1 VWCLHLINR
10 YTGVSLSDRTAEI
23 MLKLIDDMENEI
35 KRLEKIKK
43 KQDKTWHNTIPN
55 RFINL

>member
-1 VWCLHLINR
+1 LHLINR